1 MNTQQKQLILIF
13 VFLFALSFIIINW
26 NDVSW
31 LFNYRVVNSLVYDFF
46 YPYENNGNLVSA
58 NNVTINTGV
67 VRAIEVTSN
76 FPVVTQQPKMYPY
89 SAKLN
94 SIEIPTIGIVAPV
107 VIGEST
113 DLGLLEKNLNQGTVV
128 YPGSVSPGE
137 NGQTIIL
144 GHSAPP
150 NWPKI
155 KYDWVFSEINNLNF
169 GDEIVLYSNNR
180 QYTYRVIQ
188 KDIVKAGGD
197 IPVNTLTGKN
207 NVLVLV
213 SCWPP
218 GKNYKRITVSAE
230 LINN

>member
-1 MNTQQKQLILIF
+1 MVNEKQKQFIKIYIVLFVVIF
-13 VFLFALSFIIINW
+13 TFINW
-26 NDVSW
+26 NNVSW
-31 LFNYRVVNSLVYDFF
+31 LFNYRVMSTLTYDFF
-46 YPYENNGNLVSA
+46 NPYQNSTLLVSA
-58 NNVTINTGV
+58 SNIATP
-67 VRAIEVTSN
+67 AIFQTLN
-76 FPVVTQQPKMYPY
+76 IGIQNKKAYPY
-89 SAKLN
+89 SAKSN
-94 SIEIPTIGIVAPV
+94 SIEIPGIGIVAPV

-113 DLGLLEKNLNQGTVV
+113 DLAMLEKNLNQGTVI
-128 YPGSVSPGE
+128 YPGSVLPGE

-150 NWPKI
+150 NWPRI

-169 GDEIVLYSNNR
+169 GDQVTLYSNNR

-207 NVLVLV
+207 NILVLV

-230 LINN
+230 LITN